1 MERVPYASTV
11 GSLMYVM
18 VCNCLDIG
26 YVVDT
31 VIRFLS
37 NPKNEHWNAV
47 KWIMRYLRGTS
58 SMSLYF
64 GCEKLELFG
73 YTDVDMARDIDSRKS
88 TSGYLIIFIG
98 GIVAWQPRLQKCV
111 TFSTKKLN
119 LLQVQKSVR
128 SCYG

>member
-58 SMSLYF
+58 SMSHYF

>member
-11 GSLMYVM
+11 GGLMHVI

>member
-98 GIVAWQPRLQKCV
+98 GIVAWQPRLQKSV